1 LIINSSSALE
11 IFLLMMYFPITEYNA
26 VPIAFGI
33 SLRVK
38 LPEVLY
44 IP

>member
-1 LIINSSSALE
+1 LSALENE

-26 VPIAFGI
+26 APIAFEI
-33 SLRVK
+33 LLRVK
-38 LPEVLY
+38 LPEMLY